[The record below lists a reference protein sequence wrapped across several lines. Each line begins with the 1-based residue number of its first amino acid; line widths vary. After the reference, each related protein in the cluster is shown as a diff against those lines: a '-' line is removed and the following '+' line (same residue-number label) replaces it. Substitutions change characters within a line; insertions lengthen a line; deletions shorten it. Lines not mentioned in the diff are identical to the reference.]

1 MFILFQGQ
9 NRVIALLNEPI
20 SNEDEITVQVD
31 KKGEI
36 LPILSFKKRNPYT
49 LQFDVPG
56 IMK

>member
-1 MFILFQGQ
+1 MLFLFQGQ

-20 SNEDEITVQVD
+20 SNEDVITVQVD

-36 LPILSFKKRNPYT
+36 LQIHSFKKRNPYT

-56 IMK
+56 